1 MSGRTQKLNL
11 YLDDDAKA
19 QIFEIKANANDA
31 TFQYTGKALKMD
43 GDLQYKNGVVYTSV
57 LTQFGTVIGSVN
69 TEYNRAVAAET
80 ILTGLVVSEAT
91 TARAAESK
99 LTTDLA
105 AEVKRST
112 DIDVLFQAADA
123 TETAARISADSKL
136 TTDLAFEVS
145 RAGAAETVNTN
156 AVATELARAQA
167 AELVLTNGLSA
178 ELAARAAAITS
189 EAKSR
194 SDQDIVLLGLIT
206 AEETARLAAV
216 SGLSA
221 TTVSNLSAEA
231 KLRSDADIAL
241 GVRIDFITVNVDAK
255 KMDSLA
261 EIVNKVNTVGVD
273 VYTRLARIE
282 EVLEILR
289 GSSIY
294 SAAQAAYVAGIPAEL

>member
-1 MSGRTQKLNL
+1 MSTH
-11 YLDDDAKA
+11 
-19 QIFEIKANANDA
+19 
-31 TFQYTGKALKMD
+31 
-43 GDLQYKNGVVYTSV
+43 
-57 LTQFGTVIGSVN
+57 
-69 TEYNRAVAAET
+69 
-80 ILTGLVVSEAT
+80 
-91 TARAAESK
+91 
-99 LTTDLA
+99 
-105 AEVKRST
+105 ST
-112 DIDVLFQAADA
+112 DIDVLFQTADA

-145 RAGAAETVNTN
+145 RAGASETVITGLVSAETAARISDVSALN
-156 AVATELARAQA
+156 ARVGAEELKRLADDATEYNRAFGV
-167 AELVLTNGLSA
+167 EFVLDTKIAGEILD
-178 ELAARAAAITS
+178 RT
-189 EAKSR
+189 
-194 SDQDIVLLGLIT
+194 T
-206 AEETARLAAV
+206 AV

-294 SAAQAAYVAGIPAEL
+294 SAAQARYVAGVPAEL